1 MIIVNAKLDGE
12 YTYDITISE
21 NNIYRVSAFD
31 ADSAIDILADYLE
44 ATVIGA
50 EDRLYLT
57 KATVECAA
65 LHSGYNDVSEFA
77 AKHKLVK
84 CGTNGIYL
92 EITSVKGCPNG

>member
-12 YTYDITISE
+12 NTYDITISE
-21 NNIYRVSAFD
+21 NSIYRVSAFD

-44 ATVIGA
+44 ATIGA
-50 EDRLYLT
+50 KDRLYLT
-57 KATVECAA
+57 KDTLECAA

-92 EITSVKGCPNG
+92 EITNVKGCPNG